1 MTIEEGFRAHQLSPS
16 SWNRFEECPRKY
28 WLSRQGL
35 PRKVSM
41 PASMGNAI
49 HNSVED
55 LCNLNLTGKDDEET
69 GWLPPIA
76 REVLDRHWQIEH
88 DLFFE
93 TPRHPRWKSE
103 LITKAHDGLVG
114 ALNILFTKAHIPPTQ
129 LSHVSIGTW
138 REVQEVVL
146 ANERTLVSECGRLM
160 GRLDLL
166 ISDIQDG
173 KSVGWI
179 VADLKTGNPPKIQ
192 LNEKVSRQLR
202 FYRDLLKQ
210 NNPDHPPVHA
220 EGWYSANQTIHC
232 AEGPSILDDAF
243 EAWEGMRPTEEPLQ
257 GTPSDTA
264 CAFCEWKA
272 WCPTWWVA
280 RRDGELP
287 PGSRFRDEVVRL
299 VRFDEESGAALFER
313 TPPVDDD
320 GELAGSNHRFGA
332 ILRDQALEQLRA
344 IASSDSDGALFLGS
358 ARVDGK
364 IMHLGD
370 WSEVLPWS
378 PMLRSASQ

>member
-1 MTIEEGFRAHQLSPS
+1 
-16 SWNRFEECPRKY
+16 
-28 WLSRQGL
+28 
-35 PRKVSM
+35 
-41 PASMGNAI
+41 
-49 HNSVED
+49 
-55 LCNLNLTGKDDEET
+55 
-69 GWLPPIA
+69 
-76 REVLDRHWQIEH
+76 
-88 DLFFE
+88 
-93 TPRHPRWKSE
+93 
-103 LITKAHDGLVG
+103 LI
-114 ALNILFTKAHIPPTQ
+114 
-129 LSHVSIGTW
+129 
-138 REVQEVVL
+138 
-146 ANERTLVSECGRLM
+146 

-179 VADLKTGNPPKIQ
+179 VADLKTGNPPKVH

-220 EGWYSANQTIHC
+220 EGWYSANQTVHR
-232 AEGPSILDDAF
+232 ADGPSILDDAF
-243 EAWEGMRPTEEPLQ
+243 EAWGGMKPTEEPLQ

-280 RRDGELP
+280 RRDGELL

-313 TPPVDDD
+313 TPPMGDD
-320 GELAGSNHRFGA
+320 GELSGSDHRFGA
-332 ILRDQALEQLRA
+332 ILRDQALEQLRTL
-344 IASSDSDGALFLGS
+344 ASSDFDGALFLGS

-370 WSEVLPWS
+370 WSEVLSWS
-378 PMLRSASQ
+378 PMLGSASQ

>member
-1 MTIEEGFRAHQLSPS
+1 MEVKEEFHTHRLSPS

-28 WLSRQGL
+28 WLSRRGL
-35 PRKVSM
+35 PRKASM
-41 PASMGNAI
+41 PASLGTAI
-49 HNSVED
+49 HNSMED
-55 LCNLNLTGKDDEET
+55 LCNLDLSGRDVDEV
-69 GWLPPIA
+69 GWLPPTA
-76 REVLDRHWQIEH
+76 KEVLDRHWQIER
-88 DLFFE
+88 DIFLG

-103 LITKAHDGLVG
+103 LINKAHDGLAG

-129 LSHVSIGTW
+129 LPQVSVGTW
-138 REVQEVVL
+138 RDVQKIIL
-146 ANERTLVSECGRLM
+146 SNEGTLVSDCGRLM

-179 VADLKTGNPPKIQ
+179 VADLKTGNPPKAQ

-210 NNPDHPPVHA
+210 NNPDHPPVLA
-220 EGWYSANQTIHC
+220 EGWYSANQTIHR
-232 AEGPSILDDAF
+232 ADGPPILTEAL

-257 GTPSDTA
+257 GTPSNSA

-280 RRDGELP
+280 RRDGELA

-299 VRFDEESGAALFER
+299 VRFDEESGASLFER
-313 TPPVDDD
+313 TPPIGDA

-332 ILRDQALEQLRA
+332 ILRDQALEQMRA
-344 IASSDSDGALFLGS
+344 ISSSDYDGPLFLGS

-378 PMLRSASQ
+378 PILGSAVQ

>member
-1 MTIEEGFRAHQLSPS
+1 
-16 SWNRFEECPRKY
+16 
-28 WLSRQGL
+28 
-35 PRKVSM
+35 
-41 PASMGNAI
+41 MGNAI

-55 LCNLNLTGKDDEET
+55 LCNLDLAGKDDEET
-69 GWLPPIA
+69 GWLPPTA

-138 REVQEVVL
+138 KEVQEVVL

-179 VADLKTGNPPKIQ
+179 VADLKTGNPPKTQ

-232 AEGPSILDDAF
+232 ADGPSILDDAF

-320 GELAGSNHRFGA
+320 GELAGSDHRFGA

-378 PMLRSASQ
+378 PILRSASQ